1 MRMQTSKDLSLVE
14 ETVHREVL
22 RVRHER
28 SSDRMG

>member
-14 ETVHREVL
+14 ETVHREVI
-22 RVRHER
+22 RVRYKG